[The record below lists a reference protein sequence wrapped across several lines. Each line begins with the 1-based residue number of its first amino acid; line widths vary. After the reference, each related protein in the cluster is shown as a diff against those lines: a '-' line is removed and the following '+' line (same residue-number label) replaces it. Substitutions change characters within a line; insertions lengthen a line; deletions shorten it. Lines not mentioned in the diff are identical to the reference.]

1 MIFIKTAQA
10 VVTKKQRCIGAN
22 VHIRYQCNIL
32 KRAGQESLTLG
43 KAFDSPVI
51 YGARVETSNP
61 YHLGY
66 IENSFIFTLAYLDYQ

>member
-1 MIFIKTAQA
+1 MHWREFIYSVPMQ
-10 VVTKKQRCIGAN
+10 
-22 VHIRYQCNIL
+22 YP

-61 YHLGY
+61 YHLVY